1 MPNRKLTELP
11 TLNIAQFDSSDLLYI
26 VDTGAS
32 DAEASKKIT
41 YANLVG
47 NEIIRLDT
55 TIEAFSAENVGDI
68 TFLSGAI
75 ITNETNINGLTTGA
89 VVTDDAIDGLSA
101 IVDQN
106 FALFETLSTDVGDLD
121 ISEIVTS
128 VNALCSYVELLNIE
142 NDDLYITKNE
152 ASRAYNYTTGVS
164 GFDLVLSGNKI
175 GSADLDTSA
184 NTLATAVNELHGE
197 INTNTGTIN
206 TNTGAIDLNT
216 SFRTSIAGIS
226 STIDNIRT
234 LSGFSGTV
242 TTAGVTQTKH
252 VPIKIGST
260 IYKLLLAD

>member
-1 MPNRKLTELP
+1 
-11 TLNIAQFDSSDLLYI
+11 
-26 VDTGAS
+26 
-32 DAEASKKIT
+32 
-41 YANLVG
+41 
-47 NEIIRLDT
+47 
-55 TIEAFSAENVGDI
+55 
-68 TFLSGAI
+68 
-75 ITNETNINGLTTGA
+75 
-89 VVTDDAIDGLSA
+89 
-101 IVDQN
+101 
-106 FALFETLSTDVGDLD
+106 
-121 ISEIVTS
+121 
-128 VNALCSYVELLNIE
+128 
-142 NDDLYITKNE
+142 
-152 ASRAYNYTTGVS
+152 
-164 GFDLVLSGNKI
+164 LSGNKI

-197 INTNTGTIN
+197 IN